1 MKHLPPPIFGTLKT
15 LVFAV
20 FINVTSMLHA
30 QNNTTC
36 QAAAILNPVLECNNS
51 QSFIFGNGQTEQW
64 FSFNT
69 GADQF
74 FILEYSINSTNYKYS
89 VDLYSGNCN
98 SNTLIQSDT
107 LANYIFLNELY
118 YVYLDSN
125 TQYYIKI
132 IRLSNS
138 NFNDTLGVSK

>member
-20 FINVTSMLHA
+20 FVNVTSMLHA
-30 QNNTTC
+30 QNNNSC

-74 FILEYSINSTNYKYS
+74 FILE
-89 VDLYSGNCN
+89 
-98 SNTLIQSDT
+98 
-107 LANYIFLNELY
+107 
-118 YVYLDSN
+118 
-125 TQYYIKI
+125 
-132 IRLSNS
+132 
-138 NFNDTLGVSK
+138 